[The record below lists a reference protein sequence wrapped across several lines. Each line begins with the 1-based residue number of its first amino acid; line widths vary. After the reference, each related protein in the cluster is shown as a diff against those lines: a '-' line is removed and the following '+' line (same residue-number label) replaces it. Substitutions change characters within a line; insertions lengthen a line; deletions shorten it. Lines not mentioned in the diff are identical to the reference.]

1 MSVGMSASMSS
12 AAISYPALA
21 WKKVKRIGPL
31 GTILLLHVAFF
42 WALESGLIHQ
52 ATQAIPKE
60 IFASFITPEKAPEP
74 APPKPQP
81 APPKTVAVVK
91 KSITP
96 PRPTPVV
103 NNTPSETAIS
113 VPVAPPQPP
122 QREEA
127 PAAPAPAPAPVAAP
141 AQPRTITSGVEYIQP
156 PDVKYPAISKRMG
169 EEGKTIIR
177 VLINDKGR
185 AERVEVQKSSGS
197 SRLDDAARQA
207 VMRALFKPYTEDGK
221 ALAVFAIVPI
231 NFQLS
236 N

>member
-1 MSVGMSASMSS
+1 MSS

-21 WKKVKRIGPL
+21 WKQVRRIGPL

-42 WALESGLIHQ
+42 WALKSGLIHQ
-52 ATQAIPKE
+52 AAQAMPKE

-74 APPKPQP
+74 TLPKPQP
-81 APPKTVAVVK
+81 AAPKTVAVVK
-91 KSITP
+91 KNITP

-103 NNTPSETAIS
+103 NNTPSEAAIS
-113 VPVAPPQPP
+113 VPTPAPQPP
-122 QREEA
+122 QREEPVA
-127 PAAPAPAPAPVAAP
+127 AAAPAVPAAAAAA

-156 PDVKYPAISKRMG
+156 PDVKYPAVSKRMG
-169 EEGKTIIR
+169 EEGKSIIR
-177 VLINDKGR
+177 VLINEKGR
-185 AERVEVQKSSGS
+185 AERAEVQKSSGS

-207 VMRALFKPYTEDGK
+207 VMRALFKPYMEDGK
-221 ALAVFAIVPI
+221 PMPVFAIVPI

>member
-1 MSVGMSASMSS
+1 MSS
-12 AAISYPALA
+12 VATSHPALA
-21 WKKVKRIGPL
+21 WKRIKRIGPL

-52 ATQAIPKE
+52 AAQVMPKE

-74 APPKPQP
+74 PPPIPQP
-81 APPKTVAVVK
+81 AAPRTVAIVK

-96 PRPTPVV
+96 PRPTPVI

-113 VPVAPPQPP
+113 VPTPSPQP
-122 QREEA
+122 REETP
-127 PAAPAPAPAPVAAP
+127 PAATAPAPAPVTAP
-141 AQPRTITSGVEYIQP
+141 PQPRTITSGVEYIQP
-156 PDVKYPAISKRMG
+156 PDVKYPATSKRMG
-169 EEGKTIIR
+169 EEGKSIIR
-177 VLINDKGR
+177 VLINEKGR

-197 SRLDDAARQA
+197 ARLDDAAKEA

-221 ALAVFAIVPI
+221 ALPVFAIVPI

>member
-1 MSVGMSASMSS
+1 MSS
-12 AAISYPALA
+12 VAISYPALA
-21 WKKVKRIGPL
+21 WKKIKRIGPL

-52 ATQAIPKE
+52 AAQAMPKE

-74 APPKPQP
+74 LPPVPQP
-81 APPKTVAVVK
+81 VAPKTVAIVK

-96 PRPTPVV
+96 PRPTPVI

-113 VPVAPPQPP
+113 VPTPSPQP
-122 QREEA
+122 QQHEEA
-127 PAAPAPAPAPVAAP
+127 PAAPAPVPAPVAAP

-169 EEGKTIIR
+169 EEGKSVIR
-177 VLINDKGR
+177 VLINEKGH

-197 SRLDDAARQA
+197 TRLDDAAKQA

-221 ALAVFAIVPI
+221 ALPVFAIVPI

>member
-1 MSVGMSASMSS
+1 MPDGMSATMSS
-12 AAISYPALA
+12 VAIGYPALA
-21 WKKVKRIGPL
+21 WKKVKRVGPL

-52 ATQAIPKE
+52 AAQAIPKE

-74 APPKPQP
+74 TPPKPQP

-96 PRPTPVV
+96 PRPTPVI

-113 VPVAPPQPP
+113 VPIPAPQPP
-122 QREEA
+122 QHEEA
-127 PAAPAPAPAPVAAP
+127 PATPAPTPAPVAAP

-169 EEGKTIIR
+169 EEGKSIIR
-177 VLINDKGR
+177 VLINEKGR

-197 SRLDDAARQA
+197 SRLDDAAKQA
-207 VMRALFKPYTEDGK
+207 VMRALFKPYMEDGK
-221 ALAVFAIVPI
+221 ALPVFAIVPI

>member
-1 MSVGMSASMSS
+1 MSS
-12 AAISYPALA
+12 AVISYPALA

-42 WALESGLIHQ
+42 WALKSGLIHQ
-52 ATQAIPKE
+52 ATQAMPKE

-74 APPKPQP
+74 TPPKPQP

-96 PRPTPVV
+96 PRPAPIV
-103 NNTPSETAIS
+103 NNIPSETAIS

-122 QREEA
+122 QHEEA
-127 PAAPAPAPAPVAAP
+127 PAAPAPPAPPAIAAP

-169 EEGKTIIR
+169 EEGKAVIR

-197 SRLDDAARQA
+197 GRLDDAAKQA
-207 VMRALFKPYTEDGK
+207 VMRALFKPYMEDGK
-221 ALAVFAIVPI
+221 ALSVFAIVPI